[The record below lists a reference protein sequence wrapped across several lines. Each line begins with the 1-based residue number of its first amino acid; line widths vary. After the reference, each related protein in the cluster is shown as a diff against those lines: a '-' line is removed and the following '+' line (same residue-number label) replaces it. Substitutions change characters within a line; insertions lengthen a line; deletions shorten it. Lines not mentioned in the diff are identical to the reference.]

1 MADKS
6 FANSEY
12 IFREGESAAYAYVI
26 KSGTVEITKHSAD
39 GEQVL
44 AELVAPTIFGEMAL
58 IDGNPRSAGARAKEN
73 TVVTEVTAESFKTYL
88 SKNPEAAIRIMK
100 TISENLRKSNQVVA
114 KYERTKDAAADNVLP
129 STQNFTDKASTDFEI
144 DDTDAIY
151 EKGPSKPLLTVVLT
165 LLTFFIGSVIFAS
178 LSQVDTTISARG
190 EFMTATPN
198 VVVEASASSVVK
210 SVEVNRGDK
219 VVKDQIIA
227 YLDDTVV
234 TVNLK
239 KNQEKIDNI
248 YQSLVGLHMEQ
259 MLIDNIE
266 KFNSNLKLDSFYEA
280 AIDKL
285 NLQNNSE
292 KFYELYSVTLLKKVL
307 EYSEKIKSFDA
318 KLNTARNEY
327 QSSKELLEI
336 SKKQTEIKSE
346 LARAKKELYDRQVG
360 TLSDILTKQ
369 TEIKAKQAA
378 VQKDLYEREIV
389 SLSQYLTSKDTLL
402 NAQKSEFNSKAS
414 TTKLELDYLSA
425 KDAVLNAEK
434 AQFNAKTSIIK
445 LEAAITT
452 QTADKQAFIASWTS
466 KLNAEITA
474 KNEELTQLKQ
484 EKIKLSRLVDNI
496 IVRSP
501 AEGIVLD
508 IPAVSRGGIVSEGE
522 AIVTL
527 VQSNQPLFLEVDIDP
542 NKIPDMKLGLKVSI
556 KLDAMPFQ
564 EFGGLDGELIY
575 VSNDTF
581 NQSLAGDKGV
591 FYRGRVKT
599 EGLEGTDMPSD
610 FILSQG
616 MLATADILVGQRPL
630 ISYFTYPI
638 MNAFEESFK
647 EPE

>member
-114 KYERTKDAAADNVLP
+114 KYERTEAADDGSPLA
-129 STQNFTDKASTDFEI
+129 QNFTEKASNDFEI

-210 SVEVNRGDK
+210 SVEVSRGDK

-285 NLQNNSE
+285 NLQNNSA

-336 SKKQTEIKSE
+336 SKKQTEIKAE

-369 TEIKAKQAA
+369 TEIKARQAA

-452 QTADKQAFIASWTS
+452 QTADKQAFKASWTS

-542 NKIPDMKLGLKVSI
+542 NKIPDMKLGLKVSV

>member
-6 FANSEY
+6 FTDGEY

-26 KSGTVEITKHSAD
+26 KSGTVEITKHSTD

-44 AELVAPTIFGEMAL
+44 AELAAPTLFGEMAL
-58 IDGNPRSAGARAKEN
+58 IDGNPRSAGARAKDN
-73 TVVTEVTAESFKTYL
+73 TVVTEVTAASFKTYL
-88 SKNPEAAIRIMK
+88 AKNPDAAVRIMK
-100 TISENLRKSNQVVA
+100 TISENLRKSNQLVA
-114 KYERTKDAAADNVLP
+114 KYERTGDADGDLTP
-129 STQNFTDKASTDFEI
+129 IQNFTEKASDDFEI

-151 EKGPSKPLLTVVLT
+151 EQGPSKPLLTITLT
-165 LLTFFIGSVIFAS
+165 FLIFFIGSVIFAS

-190 EFMTATPN
+190 EFLTATPN
-198 VVVEASASSVVK
+198 VIVEASASSVVK
-210 SVEVNRGDK
+210 SVEVSRGDK
-219 VVKDQIIA
+219 VIKGQIIA

-234 TVNLK
+234 SVDLK

-248 YQSLVGLHMEQ
+248 YQSLVGLHMEL
-259 MLIDNIE
+259 MLIDNIQ
-266 KFNSNLKLDSFYEA
+266 KFNSNLKLDSFYDA
-280 AIDKL
+280 AITKL
-285 NLQNNSE
+285 NLPNNSE
-292 KFYELYSVTLLKKVL
+292 KFNDLYSVTLLKKVL

-327 QSSKELLEI
+327 ESSKELLDI
-336 SKKQTEIKSE
+336 AVKQTDIKAQ
-346 LARAKKELYDRQVG
+346 LARAKKELYDQQSG
-360 TLSDILTKQ
+360 TLSEILTKQ
-369 TEIKAKQAA
+369 TEIQAKQTA
-378 VQKDLYEREIV
+378 VKKDLMERGIV

-402 NAQKSEFNSKAS
+402 NAQKSEFNSKTS

-425 KDAVLNAEK
+425 RDALLNAKK
-434 AQFNAKTSIIK
+434 AQFNATTSILK
-445 LEAAITT
+445 LESAITT
-452 QTADKQAFIASWTS
+452 QSADKQAFIASWTS
-466 KLNAEITA
+466 KLNSEITA
-474 KNEELTQLKQ
+474 KNEELTQLTQ

-508 IPAVSRGGIVSEGE
+508 LPEVSRGGVVSEGE

-527 VQSNQPLFLEVDIDP
+527 VQSNQPLFLEIDIDP
-542 NKIPDMKLGLKVSI
+542 KEIPDMKIGMKVSV

-564 EFGGLDGELIY
+564 EFGGLDGELIF

-581 NQSLAGDKGV
+581 NESLSGDKGV
-591 FYRGRVKT
+591 FYRGRVKIQ
-599 EGLEGTDMPSD
+599 GLEGSKMPSD

-616 MLATADILVGQRPL
+616 MLATADLMVGQRPL

>member
-1 MADKS
+1 MVDKS
-6 FANSEY
+6 FTDGEY

-26 KSGTVEITKHSAD
+26 KSGAVEITKHSTD
-39 GEQVL
+39 GEKVL
-44 AELVAPTIFGEMAL
+44 AELTAPTIFGEMAL
-58 IDGNPRSAGARAKEN
+58 IDGNPRSAGARANVN
-73 TVVTEVTAESFKTYL
+73 TVVTEVTAEAFVKYL
-88 SKNPEAAIRIMK
+88 KQNPDAAVRIMK
-100 TISENLRKSNQVVA
+100 NISQNLRTSNQLVA
-114 KYERTKDAAADNVLP
+114 KYERAGAVEEGSAPIQVFRE
-129 STQNFTDKASTDFEI
+129 SASHDFEI

-151 EKGPSKPLLTVVLT
+151 EQGPSKPILIIALT
-165 LLTFFIGSVIFAS
+165 LLTFFIGSVVFAS

-190 EFMTATPN
+190 EFLTATPN
-198 VVVEASASSVVK
+198 VIVEASASSVVK
-210 SVEVNRGDK
+210 SVEVERGDT
-219 VVKDQIIA
+219 VVKGQIIA

-234 TVNLK
+234 SVNLK
-239 KNQEKIDNI
+239 QNQEKIDNI

-259 MLIDNIE
+259 MLNDNIQQ
-266 KFNSNLKLDSFYEA
+266 FNTSLKLDSFYEA
-280 AIDKL
+280 TIKKL
-285 NLQNNSE
+285 NLENNSE
-292 KFYELYSVTLLKKVL
+292 KFNKLYSVTLMKKVL
-307 EYSEKIKSFDA
+307 EYSEKIKSFDS
-318 KLNTARNEY
+318 KLDTARNEY
-327 QSSKELLEI
+327 ESSKELLEI
-336 SKKQTEIKSE
+336 SKKQTEIKAQ
-346 LARAKKELYDRQVG
+346 LARAKKELYDLQTA

-369 TEIKAKQAA
+369 TEIKAKQTA
-378 VQKDLYEREIV
+378 VQKDLYERQVV
-389 SLSQYLTSKDTLL
+389 SLSQYLSSKDALL
-402 NAQKSEFNSKAS
+402 NAEKSQFNSKTS

-434 AQFNAKTSIIK
+434 SQFNAKAAIPK
-445 LEAAITT
+445 LESAVTT
-452 QTADKQAFIASWTS
+452 QTADKQAFIASWAS
-466 KLNAEITA
+466 KLTGDITA
-474 KNEELTQLKQ
+474 KNEELMQLEQ

-496 IVRSP
+496 IVKSP

-508 IPAVSRGGIVSEGE
+508 IPAVASGGIVSEGE
-522 AIVTL
+522 PIVTL

-542 NKIPDMKLGLKVSI
+542 KKINDMKLGMTVSV

-581 NQSLAGDKGV
+581 NESLSGDKGV

-599 EGLEGTDMPSD
+599 QSLKRSDMPSD

>member
-6 FANSEY
+6 FTDGEY
-12 IFREGESAAYAYVI
+12 IFREGESAAYAYVV

-44 AELVAPTIFGEMAL
+44 AELVAPTLFGEMAL

-73 TVVTEVTAESFKTYL
+73 TVVTEVTANSFETYL
-88 SKNPEAAIRIMK
+88 SKNPEAAVRIMK

-114 KYERTKDAAADNVLP
+114 KYERTGAADNGSVP
-129 STQNFTDKASTDFEI
+129 IQKFSEKASDDFEI

-151 EKGPSKPLLTVVLT
+151 EQGPSKPLLTITLT
-165 LLTFFIGSVIFAS
+165 FLTFFIGSVIFAS

-190 EFMTATPN
+190 EFLTATPN
-198 VVVEASASSVVK
+198 VIVEASASSVVK
-210 SVEVNRGDK
+210 SVEVNRGDA
-219 VVKDQIIA
+219 VVKGQIIA

-234 TVNLK
+234 SVDLK

-248 YQSLVGLHMEQ
+248 YQSLVGLHMEL
-259 MLIDNIE
+259 MLIDNIQ
-266 KFNSNLKLDSFYEA
+266 KFNSDLKLDSFYEA
-280 AIDKL
+280 AINKL
-285 NLQNNSE
+285 NLPNNSA
-292 KFYELYSVTLLKKVL
+292 KFNELYSATLLKKVM
-307 EYSEKIKSFDA
+307 EYSEKIKSFDS

-327 QSSKELLEI
+327 ESSKELLDI
-336 SKKQTEIKSE
+336 AIAQTEIKAK
-346 LARAKKELYDRQVG
+346 LATAKKELYDRQSG
-360 TLSDILTKQ
+360 TLSEILTKQ
-369 TEIKAKQAA
+369 TEIKFKQTE
-378 VQKDLYEREIV
+378 VKKDLMERGIV
-389 SLSQYLTSKDTLL
+389 SLSEYLTSQDTLL
-402 NAQKSEFNSKAS
+402 NAQKSEFTSKTS

-425 KDAVLNAEK
+425 KDALLNAEK
-434 AQFNAKTSIIK
+434 AQFNAKTSILK
-445 LEAAITT
+445 LESAITT
-452 QTADKQAFIASWTS
+452 QNADKQAFIASWTS
-466 KLNAEITA
+466 KLNGEITA

-508 IPAVSRGGIVSEGE
+508 LPEVSRGGVVSEGE

-527 VQSNQPLFLEVDIDP
+527 VQSNQPLFLEIDIDP
-542 NKIPDMKLGLKVSI
+542 KEIPDMKVGMKVSV

-581 NQSLAGDKGV
+581 NESLSGDKGV

-599 EGLEGTDMPSD
+599 QGLEGSKMPSD

-616 MLATADILVGQRPL
+616 MLATADLMVGQRPL

-638 MNAFEESFK
+638 MNAFENSFK

>member
-1 MADKS
+1 M
-6 FANSEY
+6 
-12 IFREGESAAYAYVI
+12 
-26 KSGTVEITKHSAD
+26 EIL
-39 GEQVL
+39 EVL
-44 AELVAPTIFGEMAL
+44 VLGRK
-58 IDGNPRSAGARAKEN
+58 DN
-73 TVVTEVTAESFKTYL
+73 TVVTEVTAKSFETYL

-114 KYERTKDAAADNVLP
+114 KYERKGAADDASLP
-129 STQNFTDKASTDFEI
+129 IQKFTEKASADFEI

-151 EKGPSKPLLTVVLT
+151 EQGPSKPLLTITLT
-165 LLTFFIGSVIFAS
+165 FLTFFIGSVIFAS

-190 EFMTATPN
+190 EFLTATPN
-198 VVVEASASSVVK
+198 VIVEASASSVVK

-234 TVNLK
+234 SVDLK

-248 YQSLVGLHMEQ
+248 YQSLVGLHMEL
-259 MLIDNIE
+259 MLIDNIQ
-266 KFNSNLKLDSFYEA
+266 KFNSDLKLDSFYEA
-280 AIDKL
+280 TIKKL
-285 NLQNNSE
+285 NLPNNSA
-292 KFYELYSVTLLKKVL
+292 KFNELYSATLLKKVT
-307 EYSEKIKSFDA
+307 EYSEKIKSFDS

-327 QSSKELLEI
+327 ESSKELLDI
-336 SKKQTEIKSE
+336 AIAQTEIKAK
-346 LARAKKELYDRQVG
+346 LATAKKELYDRQSG
-360 TLSDILTKQ
+360 TLSEILTKQ
-369 TEIKAKQAA
+369 TEIKFKQTE
-378 VQKDLYEREIV
+378 VKKDLMERGIV
-389 SLSQYLTSKDTLL
+389 SLSEYLTSQDTLL
-402 NAQKSEFNSKAS
+402 NAQKSEFNSKTS

-425 KDAVLNAEK
+425 KDALLNAEK
-434 AQFNAKTSIIK
+434 AQFNAKTSILK
-445 LEAAITT
+445 LESAITT
-452 QTADKQAFIASWTS
+452 QNADKQAFIASWTS
-466 KLNAEITA
+466 KLNGEITA
-474 KNEELTQLKQ
+474 KNEELIQLKQ

-508 IPAVSRGGIVSEGE
+508 LPEVSRGGVVSEGE

-527 VQSNQPLFLEVDIDP
+527 VQSNQPLFLEIDIDP
-542 NKIPDMKLGLKVSI
+542 KEIPDMKVGMKVSV

-581 NQSLAGDKGV
+581 NESLSGDKGV

-599 EGLEGTDMPSD
+599 QGLEGSKMPSD

-616 MLATADILVGQRPL
+616 MLATADLMVGQRPL

-638 MNAFEESFK
+638 MNAFENSFK

>member
-6 FANSEY
+6 FTDGEY

-26 KSGTVEITKHSAD
+26 KSGTVEITKHSTD

-44 AELVAPTIFGEMAL
+44 AELAAPTLFGEMAL
-58 IDGNPRSAGARAKEN
+58 IDGNPRSAGARAKDN
-73 TVVTEVTAESFKTYL
+73 TVVTEVTAASFKTYL
-88 SKNPEAAIRIMK
+88 AKNPDAAVRIMK
-100 TISENLRKSNQVVA
+100 TISENLRKSNQLVA
-114 KYERTKDAAADNVLP
+114 KYERTGDADGDLTP
-129 STQNFTDKASTDFEI
+129 IQNFTEKASDDFEI

-151 EKGPSKPLLTVVLT
+151 EQGPSKPLLTITLT
-165 LLTFFIGSVIFAS
+165 FLIFFIGSVIFAS

-190 EFMTATPN
+190 EFLTATPN
-198 VVVEASASSVVK
+198 VIVEASASSVVK
-210 SVEVNRGDK
+210 SVEVSRGDK
-219 VVKDQIIA
+219 VIKGQIIA

-234 TVNLK
+234 SVDLK

-248 YQSLVGLHMEQ
+248 YQSLVGLHMEL
-259 MLIDNIE
+259 MLIDNIQ
-266 KFNSNLKLDSFYEA
+266 KFNSNLKLDSFYDA
-280 AIDKL
+280 AITKL
-285 NLQNNSE
+285 NLPNNSE
-292 KFYELYSVTLLKKVL
+292 KFNDLYSVTLLKKVL

-327 QSSKELLEI
+327 ESSKELLDI
-336 SKKQTEIKSE
+336 AVKQTDIKAQ
-346 LARAKKELYDRQVG
+346 LARAKKELYDQQSG
-360 TLSDILTKQ
+360 TLSEILTKQ
-369 TEIKAKQAA
+369 TEIQAKQTA
-378 VQKDLYEREIV
+378 VKKDLMERGIV

-402 NAQKSEFNSKAS
+402 NAQKSEFNSKTS

-425 KDAVLNAEK
+425 RDALLNAKK
-434 AQFNAKTSIIK
+434 AQFNATTSILK
-445 LEAAITT
+445 LESAITT
-452 QTADKQAFIASWTS
+452 QSADKQAFIASWTS
-466 KLNAEITA
+466 KLNSEITA
-474 KNEELTQLKQ
+474 KNEELTQLTQ

-508 IPAVSRGGIVSEGE
+508 LPEVSRGGVVSEGE

-527 VQSNQPLFLEVDIDP
+527 VQSNQPLFLEIDIDP
-542 NKIPDMKLGLKVSI
+542 KEIPDMKIGMKVSV

-564 EFGGLDGELIY
+564 EFGGLEGELIY

-581 NQSLAGDKGV
+581 NESLSGDKGV
-591 FYRGRVKT
+591 FYRGRVKIQ
-599 EGLEGTDMPSD
+599 GLEGSKMPSD

-616 MLATADILVGQRPL
+616 MLATADLMVGQRPL

-638 MNAFEESFK
+638 MNAFEDSFK

>member
-6 FANSEY
+6 FTDGEY

-26 KSGTVEITKHSAD
+26 KSGTVEITKHSTD

-44 AELVAPTIFGEMAL
+44 AELAAPTLFGEMAL
-58 IDGNPRSAGARAKEN
+58 IDGNPRSAGARAKDN
-73 TVVTEVTAESFKTYL
+73 TVVTEVTAASFKTYL
-88 SKNPEAAIRIMK
+88 AKNPDAAVRIMK
-100 TISENLRKSNQVVA
+100 TISENLRKSNQLVA
-114 KYERTKDAAADNVLP
+114 KYERTGDADGDLTP
-129 STQNFTDKASTDFEI
+129 IQNFTEKASDDFEI

-151 EKGPSKPLLTVVLT
+151 EQGPSKPLLTITLT
-165 LLTFFIGSVIFAS
+165 FLIFFIGSVIFAS

-190 EFMTATPN
+190 EFLTATPN
-198 VVVEASASSVVK
+198 VIVEASASSVVK
-210 SVEVNRGDK
+210 SVEVSRGDK
-219 VVKDQIIA
+219 VIKGQIIA

-234 TVNLK
+234 SVDLK

-248 YQSLVGLHMEQ
+248 YQSLVGLHMEL
-259 MLIDNIE
+259 MLIDNIQ

-280 AIDKL
+280 AITKL
-285 NLQNNSE
+285 NLPNNSE
-292 KFYELYSVTLLKKVL
+292 KFNDLYSVTLLKKVL

-327 QSSKELLEI
+327 ESSKELLDI
-336 SKKQTEIKSE
+336 AVKQTDIKAQ
-346 LARAKKELYDRQVG
+346 LARAKKELYDQQSG
-360 TLSDILTKQ
+360 TLSEILTKQ
-369 TEIKAKQAA
+369 TEIQAKQTA
-378 VQKDLYEREIV
+378 VKKDLMERGIV

-402 NAQKSEFNSKAS
+402 NAQKSEFNSKTS

-425 KDAVLNAEK
+425 RDALLNAKK
-434 AQFNAKTSIIK
+434 AQFNATTSILK
-445 LEAAITT
+445 LESAITT
-452 QTADKQAFIASWTS
+452 QSADKQAFIASWTS
-466 KLNAEITA
+466 KLNSEITA
-474 KNEELTQLKQ
+474 KNEELTQLTQ

-508 IPAVSRGGIVSEGE
+508 LPEVSRGGVVSEGE

-527 VQSNQPLFLEVDIDP
+527 VQSNQPLFLEIDIDP
-542 NKIPDMKLGLKVSI
+542 KEIPDMKIGMKVSV

-564 EFGGLDGELIY
+564 EFGGLEGELIY

>member
-6 FANSEY
+6 FTDGEY

-26 KSGTVEITKHSAD
+26 KSGTVEITKHSTD

-44 AELVAPTIFGEMAL
+44 AELAAPTLFGEMAL
-58 IDGNPRSAGARAKEN
+58 IDGNPRSAGARAKDN
-73 TVVTEVTAESFKTYL
+73 TVVTEVTAASFKTYL
-88 SKNPEAAIRIMK
+88 AKNPDAAVRIMK
-100 TISENLRKSNQVVA
+100 TISENLRKSNQLVA
-114 KYERTKDAAADNVLP
+114 KYERTGDADGDP
-129 STQNFTDKASTDFEI
+129 TPIQNFTEKASDDFEI

-151 EKGPSKPLLTVVLT
+151 EQGPSKPLLTITLT
-165 LLTFFIGSVIFAS
+165 FLIFFIGSVIFAS

-190 EFMTATPN
+190 EFLTATPN
-198 VVVEASASSVVK
+198 VIVEASASSVVK
-210 SVEVNRGDK
+210 SVEVSRGDK
-219 VVKDQIIA
+219 VIKGQIIA

-234 TVNLK
+234 SVDLK

-248 YQSLVGLHMEQ
+248 YQSLVGLHMEL
-259 MLIDNIE
+259 MLIDNIQ

-280 AIDKL
+280 AITKL
-285 NLQNNSE
+285 NLPNNSE
-292 KFYELYSVTLLKKVL
+292 KFNDLYSVTLLKKVL

-327 QSSKELLEI
+327 ESSKELLDI
-336 SKKQTEIKSE
+336 AVKQTDIKAQ
-346 LARAKKELYDRQVG
+346 LARAKKELYDQQSG
-360 TLSDILTKQ
+360 TLSEILTKQ
-369 TEIKAKQAA
+369 TEIQAKQTA
-378 VQKDLYEREIV
+378 VKKDLMERGIV

-402 NAQKSEFNSKAS
+402 NAQKSEFNSKTS

-425 KDAVLNAEK
+425 RDALLNAKK
-434 AQFNAKTSIIK
+434 AQFNATTSILK
-445 LEAAITT
+445 LESAITT
-452 QTADKQAFIASWTS
+452 QSADKQAFIASWTS
-466 KLNAEITA
+466 KLNSEITA
-474 KNEELTQLKQ
+474 KNEELTQLTQ

-508 IPAVSRGGIVSEGE
+508 LPEVSRGGVVSEGE

-527 VQSNQPLFLEVDIDP
+527 VQSNQPLFLEIDIDP
-542 NKIPDMKLGLKVSI
+542 KEIPDMKIGMKVSV

-564 EFGGLDGELIY
+564 EFGGLEGELIY

-581 NQSLAGDKGV
+581 NESLSGDKGV

-599 EGLEGTDMPSD
+599 QGLEGSKMPSD

-616 MLATADILVGQRPL
+616 MLATADLMVGQRPL

-638 MNAFEESFK
+638 MNAFEDSFK

>member
-6 FANSEY
+6 FTDGEY
-12 IFREGESAAYAYVI
+12 IFREGESAAYAYVV

-44 AELVAPTIFGEMAL
+44 AELVAPTLFGEMAL

-73 TVVTEVTAESFKTYL
+73 TVVTEVTANSFETYL
-88 SKNPEAAIRIMK
+88 SKNPEAAVRIMK

-114 KYERTKDAAADNVLP
+114 KYERTGAADNGSVP
-129 STQNFTDKASTDFEI
+129 IQKFSEKASDDFEI

-151 EKGPSKPLLTVVLT
+151 EQGPSKPLLTITLT
-165 LLTFFIGSVIFAS
+165 FLTFFIGSVIFAS

-190 EFMTATPN
+190 EFLTATPN
-198 VVVEASASSVVK
+198 VIVEASASSVVK

-234 TVNLK
+234 SVDLK

-248 YQSLVGLHMEQ
+248 YQSLIGLHMEL
-259 MLIDNIE
+259 MLIDNIQ
-266 KFNSNLKLDSFYEA
+266 KFNSDLKLDSFYEA
-280 AIDKL
+280 TIKKL
-285 NLQNNSE
+285 NLPNNSA
-292 KFYELYSVTLLKKVL
+292 KFNELYSATLLKKVM
-307 EYSEKIKSFDA
+307 EYSEKIKSFDS

-327 QSSKELLEI
+327 ESSKELLDI
-336 SKKQTEIKSE
+336 AIAQTEIKAK
-346 LARAKKELYDRQVG
+346 LATAKKELYDRQSG
-360 TLSDILTKQ
+360 TLSEILTKQ
-369 TEIKAKQAA
+369 TEIKFKQTE
-378 VQKDLYEREIV
+378 VKKDLMERGIV
-389 SLSQYLTSKDTLL
+389 SLSEYLTSQDTLL
-402 NAQKSEFNSKAS
+402 NAQKSEFTSKTS

-425 KDAVLNAEK
+425 KDALLNAEK
-434 AQFNAKTSIIK
+434 SQFNAKTSILK
-445 LEAAITT
+445 LESAITT
-452 QTADKQAFIASWTS
+452 QNADKQAFIASWTS
-466 KLNAEITA
+466 KLNGEITA

-508 IPAVSRGGIVSEGE
+508 LPEVSRGGVVSEGE

-527 VQSNQPLFLEVDIDP
+527 VQSNQPLFLEIDIDP
-542 NKIPDMKLGLKVSI
+542 KEIPDMKVGMKVSV

-581 NQSLAGDKGV
+581 NESLSGDKGV

-599 EGLEGTDMPSD
+599 QGLEGSKMPSD

-616 MLATADILVGQRPL
+616 MLATADLMVGQRPL

-638 MNAFEESFK
+638 MNAFENSFK

>member
-6 FANSEY
+6 FTDGEY
-12 IFREGESAAYAYVI
+12 IFREGESAAYAYVV
-26 KSGTVEITKHSAD
+26 KSGTVEITKHSTD

-44 AELVAPTIFGEMAL
+44 AELVAPTLFGEMAL
-58 IDGNPRSAGARAKEN
+58 IDGNPRSAGARAKDN
-73 TVVTEVTAESFKTYL
+73 TVVTEVTAKSFETYL

-114 KYERTKDAAADNVLP
+114 KYERTGAADNGSV
-129 STQNFTDKASTDFEI
+129 SIQKFSEKASDDFEV

-151 EKGPSKPLLTVVLT
+151 EQGPSKPLLTITLT
-165 LLTFFIGSVIFAS
+165 FLIFFIGSVIFAS

-190 EFMTATPN
+190 EFLTATPN
-198 VVVEASASSVVK
+198 VIVEASASSVVK
-210 SVEVNRGDK
+210 SVEVNRGDA
-219 VVKDQIIA
+219 VVKGQIIA

-234 TVNLK
+234 SVDLK

-248 YQSLVGLHMEQ
+248 YQSLVGLNMEL
-259 MLIDNIE
+259 MLIDNIQ
-266 KFNSNLKLDSFYEA
+266 KFNSDLKLDSFYEA
-280 AIDKL
+280 AINKL
-285 NLQNNSE
+285 NLPNNSA
-292 KFYELYSVTLLKKVL
+292 KFNELYSATLLKKVM
-307 EYSEKIKSFDA
+307 EYSEKIKSFDS

-327 QSSKELLEI
+327 ESSKELLDI
-336 SKKQTEIKSE
+336 AIAQTEIKAK
-346 LARAKKELYDRQVG
+346 LATAKKELYDRQSG
-360 TLSDILTKQ
+360 TLSEILTKQ
-369 TEIKAKQAA
+369 TEIKFKQTE
-378 VQKDLYEREIV
+378 VKKDLMERGIV
-389 SLSQYLTSKDTLL
+389 SLSEYLTSQDTLL
-402 NAQKSEFNSKAS
+402 NAQKSEFTSKTS

-425 KDAVLNAEK
+425 KDALLNAEK
-434 AQFNAKTSIIK
+434 AQFNAKTSILK
-445 LEAAITT
+445 LESAITT
-452 QTADKQAFIASWTS
+452 QNADKQAFIASWTS
-466 KLNAEITA
+466 KLNGEITA

-508 IPAVSRGGIVSEGE
+508 LPEVSRGGVVSEGE

-527 VQSNQPLFLEVDIDP
+527 VQSNQPLFLEIDIDP
-542 NKIPDMKLGLKVSI
+542 KEIPDMKVGMKVSV

-581 NQSLAGDKGV
+581 NESLSGDKGV

-599 EGLEGTDMPSD
+599 QGLEGSKMPSD

-616 MLATADILVGQRPL
+616 MLATADLMVGQRPL

-638 MNAFEESFK
+638 MNAFENSFK